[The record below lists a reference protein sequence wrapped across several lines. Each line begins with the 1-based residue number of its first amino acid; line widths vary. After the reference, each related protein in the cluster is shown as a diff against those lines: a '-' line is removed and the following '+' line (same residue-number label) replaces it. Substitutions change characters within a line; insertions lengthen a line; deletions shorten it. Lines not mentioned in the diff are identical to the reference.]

1 MLQLTGYPRPNG
13 QAGIRN
19 YALVISTVHC
29 ANTAAQKIA
38 FQTGAHVI
46 THDVGCV
53 EFEQSHARTCLALL
67 TAAKNPNIGAV
78 LLVGAGCEQTDLPA
92 LEREIAETGKP
103 VGHVTIQEAG
113 GAPEAV
119 ALGVERLERLK
130 AAAVQER
137 VPIPFSKLVVGV
149 QCGGSDWTTAL
160 AGNTTLG
167 AMTDRII
174 AAGGTVLMGEVAG
187 LPGSEHIIA
196 EHAVSKEA
204 GLQIID
210 MCSELRAEFLETRG
224 QAIEEVNPTPGNKAG
239 GITTLVEKSM
249 GNIKK
254 MGSAPV
260 QGTIRAGE
268 AVPHPGLWIV
278 DIRSDGPDANTTSGF
293 AMAGANLTV
302 FSTGR
307 GSPMGNVAMPVLKV
321 TGNPEAFQALGSIL
335 DFNAGDTLMGTDVEI
350 VAERLMALV
359 AEVVNG
365 KETKSEINGDFEFI
379 IPRERQR

>member
-1 MLQLTGYPRPNG
+1 
-13 QAGIRN
+13 
-19 YALVISTVHC
+19 
-29 ANTAAQKIA
+29 
-38 FQTGAHVI
+38 
-46 THDVGCV
+46 
-53 EFEQSHARTCLALL
+53 
-67 TAAKNPNIGAV
+67 
-78 LLVGAGCEQTDLPA
+78 
-92 LEREIAETGKP
+92 
-103 VGHVTIQEAG
+103 
-113 GAPEAV
+113 
-119 ALGVERLERLK
+119 
-130 AAAVQER
+130 
-137 VPIPFSKLVVGV
+137 
-149 QCGGSDWTTAL
+149 
-160 AGNTTLG
+160 
-167 AMTDRII
+167 
-174 AAGGTVLMGEVAG
+174 MGEVAG